1 MGYNNPIIG
10 TLFSK
15 IEYEDVYGENAL
27 RRTCATELVMMIR
40 KEMNQE
46 ELMPKS
52 TKASYGSKSKSSMP
66 MKGKSPMG
74 SMPKGKMM
82 MSDKEMSAMKKKMG
96 K

>member
-1 MGYNNPIIG
+1 M
-10 TLFSK
+10 
-15 IEYEDVYGENAL
+15 A
-27 RRTCATELVMMIR
+27 
-40 KEMNQE
+40 
-46 ELMPKS
+46 KS
-52 TKASYGSKSKSSMP
+52 TKASYGSKSKSP

>member
-1 MGYNNPIIG
+1 M
-10 TLFSK
+10 
-15 IEYEDVYGENAL
+15 A
-27 RRTCATELVMMIR
+27 
-40 KEMNQE
+40 
-46 ELMPKS
+46 KS